1 MSKRLYVG
9 NLSYSIKS
17 QDLEEAFRKIGEVV
31 SAKVIMDRDSGQS
44 KGFGFVEM
52 ATDEMGVAAIETLN
66 GKEVGGRA
74 LKVTA
79 ANPAQDRPVGGN
91 RFGGSREGG
100 FNRNPRN
107 QK

>member
-9 NLSYSIKS
+9 NLSYSLKG
-17 QDLEEAFRKIGEVV
+17 QDLEEVFRKIGEVI
-31 SAKVIMDRDSGQS
+31 SAKIIMDRESGQS
-44 KGFGFVEM
+44 KGFAFVEM
-52 ATDEMGVAAIETLN
+52 ATDDMGLAAIESLN

-79 ANPAQDRPVGGN
+79 ANPSQDRPVGGN
-91 RFGGSREGG
+91 RFGGSRQGG

-107 QK
+107 K